1 MQFFQKLAVKIGEP
15 IILAGYSD
23 RGQSLIHAAKKTTQ
37 VVGEVVVVAA
47 EFIDSIPVNGDAQPF
62 D

>member
-1 MQFFQKLAVKIGEP
+1 MQFFHNLILKIGEP

-23 RGQSLIHAAKKTTQ
+23 RGQSLIYAAKKTAQ

-47 EFIDSIPVNGDAQPF
+47 EFIDSIPVHGDAQPF